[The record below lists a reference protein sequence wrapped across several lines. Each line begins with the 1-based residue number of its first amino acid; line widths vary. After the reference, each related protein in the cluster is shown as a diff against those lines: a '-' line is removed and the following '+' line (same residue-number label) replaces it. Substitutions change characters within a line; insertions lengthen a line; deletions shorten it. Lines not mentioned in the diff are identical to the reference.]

1 MINSSETQKSELIR
15 RYVVVGSRRFSNYWW
30 ASIIL
35 LGGFGFLLTGIS
47 SYLNFDL
54 LPFINSK
61 NILFFPQGLVMCFYG
76 ILGLIFSCYLWLT
89 LFWGVGGGFNE
100 FNKKQGIVRI
110 FRWGFPGKNRRIDL
124 SYNIKD
130 IEAIRVEIKEGL
142 NPRRILYIR
151 VKGDTTLRTPSQNL
165 LNSEAK
171 VFSKT
176 SVKSS
181 STKNKNNG
189 VGLAKDNL
197 NSPFQ
202 TKRDIPL
209 TRIGQP
215 TTLEDIEKQAAEL
228 AKFLQ
233 VSLEMI

>member
-1 MINSSETQKSELIR
+1 MINSSETQKSEYLR

-47 SYLNFDL
+47 SYLNYDL

-76 ILGLIFSCYLWLT
+76 ILGFIFGCYLWLT

-124 SYNIKD
+124 SYDIKD

-151 VKGDTTLRTPSQNL
+151 VKGNTTSVASSQNEKL
-165 LNSEAK
+165 SEGK
-171 VFSKT
+171 IS
-176 SVKSS
+176 
-181 STKNKNNG
+181 NKN
-189 VGLAKDNL
+189 LAKNL
-197 NSPFQ
+197 STNNTNNVVGMTQ
-202 TKRDIPL
+202 LQNKRDIPL

>member
-76 ILGLIFSCYLWLT
+76 ILGLIF
-89 LFWGVGGGFNE
+89 
-100 FNKKQGIVRI
+100 NKKQGIVRI

-124 SYNIKD
+124 SYDIKD
-130 IEAIRVEIKEGL
+130 VESIRVEIKEGL

-151 VKGDTTLRTPSQNL
+151 VKGNTTFSPPSQ
-165 LNSEAK
+165 NSEAK
-171 VFSKT
+171 VSSKT
-176 SVKSS
+176 SVKNS
-181 STKNKNNG
+181 STKNKNNV
-189 VGLAKDNL
+189 VGLPKD
-197 NSPFQ
+197 SSFQ
-202 TKRDIPL
+202 NKRDIPL

-215 TTLEDIEKQAAEL
+215 TTLEDIERQAAEL